1 MPPKRRVPAK
11 DSSSKPKRKRKMMDI
26 SEKVK
31 LVFGLNKTETIS
43 NFSCSFFVNFQS
55 SKFS

>member
-1 MPPKRRVPAK
+1 MPPKRHAPAK
-11 DSSSKPKRKRKMMDI
+11 DYSSEPKRKMVTI

-31 LVFGLNKTETIS
+31 LVSELNKTENIS
-43 NFSCSFFVNFQS
+43 NFSCSFSVNFQG

>member
-11 DSSSKPKRKRKMMDI
+11 DSSGEPKRKMMTI

-31 LVFGLNKTETIS
+31 LVSRLNKAENIS
-43 NFSCSFFVNFQS
+43 NFSCSFSVNFQR

>member
-1 MPPKRRVPAK
+1 MPPKCRAPGK
-11 DSSSKPKRKRKMMDI
+11 DYFSELKRKKKMMNV

-31 LVFGLNKTETIS
+31 LVFGLNKTEIIF
-43 NFSCSFFVNFQS
+43 NFSCSFSFNFQR

>member
-1 MPPKRRVPAK
+1 MPPKRRALAK
-11 DSSSKPKRKRKMMDI
+11 DYFGEPKRKIMTI

-31 LVFGLNKTETIS
+31 LVFGLNKTENIS
-43 NFSCSFFVNFQS
+43 NFSCSFSVNFQR